1 MQAQSR
7 QCAHCA
13 LLQPA
18 RSCAHRASWQ
28 EECVT
33 FPPHPGEPGELP
45 SQLTP
50 SPERG
55 DQGSPLPYAQWL
67 HAREM
72 CPVCSLPQGAPSLPR
87 CPLPAWSCSRCHS
100 TACCKLV
107 PGVIRIGER
116 DLQLCLREAMSAQV
130 LLAFGGS

>member
-1 MQAQSR
+1 MSPSLHTLGSQESSHPSSLRPQSV
-7 QCAHCA
+7 
-13 LLQPA
+13 
-18 RSCAHRASWQ
+18 
-28 EECVT
+28 VT
-33 FPPHPGEPGELP
+33 
-45 SQLTP
+45 Q
-50 SPERG
+50 R
-55 DQGSPLPYAQWL
+55 GSPLPHAQWS

-87 CPLPAWSCSRCHS
+87 CPLPAWSCSRRHS